1 MHVFLTGA
9 SGFIGQALV
18 RAMRQRGW
26 DVTALV
32 RNPDTDPSRW
42 LQRQGVRLQSGDV
55 TRPDGLAGA
64 MRGADAVLHN
74 AGVYE
79 LGANAGL
86 VTRMRAANIEGTAHV
101 LGAALQAG
109 VPRTVYVSTVWA
121 LGASRAAPADE
132 TQVHNGHCFSAYEHS
147 KHEAHLQALALRQRG
162 LPLGIAMP
170 DAVVGA
176 NDHAIFGYLLRLY
189 LQHRLPPM
197 AWGADSVYAM
207 VDVDALA
214 DGLCRM
220 AEHAPM
226 GEDFIFAGP
235 PLTLRELL
243 AQWCRHPGGARRLLF
258 VPPWLA
264 WPQMALLE
272 PLQRWAGLPAFLSR
286 EAVTVGMQS
295 LHFSSAKA
303 QRLLGWRHPDAPT
316 VWDRIVQQEQQLMA
330 RRQGL
335 LGKLRHQAVA
345 DL

>member
-1 MHVFLTGA
+1 MNVFLTGA
-9 SGFIGQALV
+9 SGFIGQAVV

-26 DVTALV
+26 AVTALV
-32 RNPDTDPSRW
+32 RDPGNAPSRW
-42 LQRQGVRLQSGDV
+42 LHQQGVRLHPGDV
-55 TRPDGLAGA
+55 TRPDGLADA
-64 MRGADAVLHN
+64 MRGADVAMHN

-79 LGANAGL
+79 LGANAAL
-86 VTRMRAANIEGTAHV
+86 VARMRAANVDGTRHV

-121 LGASRAAPADE
+121 LGASRSAPADE
-132 TQVHNGHCFSAYEHS
+132 TQVHSGHHFSAYERS
-147 KHEAHLQALALRQRG
+147 KHEAHLQALALRQQG
-162 LPLGIAMP
+162 LPLAIAMP

-189 LQHRLPPM
+189 LLHRLPPM

-207 VDVDALA
+207 VDVDSLA
-214 DGLCRM
+214 DGLCRL

-264 WPQMALLE
+264 RPQMALLE
-272 PLQRWAGLPAFLSR
+272 PLQRWAGLPVFLSR

-303 QRLLGWRHPDAPT
+303 QRLLGWTHPDPTT
-316 VWDRIVQQEQQLMA
+316 VWDHIVQQEQQLLA
-330 RRQGL
+330 QRQGL

-345 DL
+345 HR

>member
-1 MHVFLTGA
+1 
-9 SGFIGQALV
+9 
-18 RAMRQRGW
+18 
-26 DVTALV
+26 
-32 RNPDTDPSRW
+32 
-42 LQRQGVRLQSGDV
+42 
-55 TRPDGLAGA
+55 
-64 MRGADAVLHN
+64 
-74 AGVYE
+74 
-79 LGANAGL
+79 
-86 VTRMRAANIEGTAHV
+86 MRAANVDGTRHV
-101 LGAALQAG
+101 LEAALRAG

-121 LGASRAAPADE
+121 LGASRSAPADE
-132 TQVHNGHCFSAYEHS
+132 SQQHNGHYFSAYERS
-147 KHEAHLQALALRQRG
+147 KHEAHLQALAVRQQG
-162 LPLGIAMP
+162 LPLSIAMP

-207 VDVDALA
+207 VGVDALA

-220 AEHAPM
+220 AGQGPM

-235 PLTLRELL
+235 PLSLRDLL
-243 AQWCRHPGGARRLLF
+243 AQWRRHPGGAQRLLF
-258 VPPWLA
+258 VPPWVA

-303 QRLLGWRHPDAPT
+303 QHLLGWTHPDANT
-316 VWDRIVQQEQQLMA
+316 LWDRIVQQERQLMA
-330 RRQGL
+330 RRRGL

-345 DL
+345 DP